1 MTKDYISM
9 LNTAQKQAVEHINGP
24 VMVVAGPGTGKTQL
38 LASRVANILKQDPT
52 ALPSNILCLTFTEA
66 GQVAMQKRLVD
77 ILGHVGS
84 KVAVH
89 TFHSFG
95 SEIINFYGN
104 YFFNG
109 ISVTPADDLTQYQI
123 INDILD
129 KLPANSPLAVK
140 HEDEFIYTKT
150 IKTRIGQFKKAI
162 SPDELNILLNDAEQF
177 IGYIEPYLIELA
189 ESFSK
194 INKKDIAKFGQLLQV
209 ASIYNQ
215 PSFGLKG
222 FKPLSEVFITTLS
235 LAYNDATA
243 NDSTTPITQWKN
255 DWIIKLKGVFACK
268 QSDRLAKLKITNE
281 VYSLYQSQL
290 HKLKLF
296 DFDDMI
302 LTVISALESHDDLLF
317 DLQEQYQYIL
327 VDEFQDT
334 NRAQMRLLDAIASSP
349 YQHEQPNILVVGD
362 DDQAIYSFQG
372 AELSNILDFKKSYPQ
387 TATITLSQNYR
398 SADVILKP
406 ARQLILQGQQR
417 LENNFSGIDKTLNPK
432 AVFSNPKANFIALP
446 TPNHELEFVAESIAK
461 QINDGINPK
470 EIAIIARENAQLEA
484 VAPYLSALDV
494 PYYFENRQ
502 NALDNPFVTELI
514 LLAKVVMHLS
524 QQDNHNAN
532 SLLPEL
538 LSAQYWQIPAIDIWQ
553 LSLKAYDNREFWLQ
567 HCHENPKIKQASNF
581 LIESAKYSLSHSLEQ
596 TLDLLIGSTILN
608 EDDETVVD
616 KNQIKSPYKNFYFND
631 QRLNNDPQGY
641 IDLLACLTAIKRS
654 LKNYKAGQ
662 NLNLKDFIEYIELVN
677 KAKIKI
683 NVKGIYASSKD
694 SVNLLT
700 AHGSKGLEFES
711 VFIINATKNK
721 WGAKSR
727 GSNISLLA
735 NMQLIDHQSTDD
747 DALRL
752 FYVAITRAK
761 KYLNITYATND
772 NSGKEQLAYAPL
784 LDQSVA
790 EHLPLVQNSHKLNDN
805 YINKVKRAKIIWQE
819 HHILNK
825 QTNYKALLNP
835 TLDNYQL
842 SPTHL
847 KNFTDVTNN
856 GPHSFFMNNIL
867 RFPSSFSYSA
877 SYGSAMHKAL
887 EHAHLYFNKNAKLPN
902 KDYLNAIIAEQINA
916 TGLTKS
922 DKDKAINQGQLI
934 IDLLL
939 KKGLP
944 LFNQRQAPE
953 INMRSQSYLDN
964 GNIKL
969 TGKLDVIEQNKNSII
984 VRDYKTGK
992 AFSDWSNTGKS
1003 SYQKI
1008 KQHDYLQQLLFYKI
1022 IIDESRKYGAF
1033 GIKASIGEIVF
1044 LDSLQ
1049 DGELINIRINYSDY
1063 QDELIRI
1070 KKLIKASWRFIVNLE
1085 LPDVSGY
1092 SQDLKG
1098 IIAFEDWLIEN
1109 S

>member
-1 MTKDYISM
+1 M
-9 LNTAQKQAVEHINGP
+9 LNTAQKQAVEQINGP

-52 ALPSNILCLTFTEA
+52 TLPSNILCLTFTEA

-77 ILGHVGS
+77 ILGHLGS

-104 YFFNG
+104 YFFSG
-109 ISVTPADDLTQYQI
+109 TEVSPADDLTQYQI
-123 INDILD
+123 INDLLD
-129 KLPANSPLAVK
+129 KLPAHNQLSVK
-140 HEDEFIYTKT
+140 HDDEFIYTKT

-162 SPDELNILLNDAEQF
+162 SPDELNILLNDAVQF
-177 IGYIEPYLIELA
+177 IDYIESYLIELA

-215 PSFGLKG
+215 PSFDLKG
-222 FKPLSEVFITTLS
+222 FKPLSEVFIATLS
-235 LAYNDATA
+235 LAYSDATA
-243 NDSTTPITQWKN
+243 NNSSTPITQWKK
-255 DWIIKLKGVFACK
+255 DWLKKQDKKIVCK
-268 QSDRLAKLKITNE
+268 QRAILTKLQITND
-281 VYSLYQSQL
+281 VYNQYQSQL

-349 YQHEQPNILVVGD
+349 YQQEQPNILVVGD
-362 DDQAIYSFQG
+362 DDQAVYSFQG
-372 AELSNILDFKKSYPQ
+372 AELSNILDFKKNYPQ

-398 SADVILKP
+398 SADAILKP

-417 LENNFSGIDKTLNPK
+417 LENNVSGIDKTLNPNV
-432 AVFSNPKANFIALP
+432 VFSNPKANFIALP
-446 TPNHELEFVAESIAK
+446 TPNHELEFIAESIAK
-461 QINDGINPK
+461 QIKEGINPK

-514 LLAKVVMHLS
+514 LLAKVVMYLS
-524 QQDNHNAN
+524 QHDNHNAN
-532 SLLPEL
+532 ALLPEL

-553 LSLKAYDNREFWLQ
+553 LSLKAYNNREFWLQ
-567 HCHENPKIKQASNF
+567 HCDDNDKLTNASNF
-581 LIESAKYSLSHSLEQ
+581 LLESAKFCLSHSLEQ
-596 TLDLLIGSTILN
+596 TLDLLIGSIILN
-608 EDDETVVD
+608 EDDEAIDD
-616 KNQIKSPYKNFYFND
+616 KTQIKSPYKNYYFNE
-631 QRLNNDPQGY
+631 QRLINDPQAY
-641 IDLLACLTAIKRS
+641 IDLLASLTAIKRS

-662 NLNLKDFIEYIELVN
+662 NLNLKDFIEYIDLVN

-711 VFIINATKNK
+711 VFIINATQNK

-772 NSGKEQLAYAPL
+772 NSGKEQLAFAPL

-790 EHLPLVQNSHKLNDN
+790 EHLPLTKNSHKLNDN
-805 YINKVKRAKIIWQE
+805 YINKVKRAEIIWQE
-819 HHILNK
+819 QHILNK
-825 QTNYKALLNP
+825 RTDYKAILSP

-856 GPHSFFMNNIL
+856 GPHNFFMNNIL

-887 EHAHLYFNKNAKLPN
+887 EHAHLYFNKNNKLPT
-902 KDYLNAIIAEQINA
+902 KDYLKTIITEQIIA

-922 DKDKAINQGQLI
+922 EKDRAINQGQLI
-934 IDLLL
+934 IDLLVI
-939 KKGLP
+939 KGAE
-944 LFNQRQAPE
+944 LFNQNQTPE

-992 AFSDWSNTGKS
+992 AFSDWSSTGKS

-1022 IIDESRKYGAF
+1022 IIDESRKYGAL
-1033 GIKASIGEIVF
+1033 GIKASKGEIVF

-1049 DGELINIRINYSDY
+1049 DGQLINLIIDYSDY
-1063 QDELIRI
+1063 HEELTRL
-1070 KKLIKASWRFIVNLE
+1070 KKLIKASWQFIINLE
-1085 LPDVSGY
+1085 LPDVSSY